1 MNNVVFT
8 WQSLSAFSLFWLSLT
23 IIFAA
28 TSTQVAP
35 PVMFG
40 VNTFFCLL
48 ATLCV
53 VYRRHRGG
61 KFSTVENFTCN
72 EERLD
77 LECSESLKETGK
89 ETLPRFD
96 SAQLLLLAACI
107 LYYCLFAIRLLCVDH
122 FDGRIADFNFGLKPL
137 KPGATER
144 KVNLAFGFEKS
155 GEDMGHFAQGILS
168 VFIFPT
174 FEMLAVR
181 ICSGRRPQLIA
192 TSVLYLLPVPV
203 IGYPIY
209 NLIKRIVKSRDKFAI
224 SSFWNNGTEWACG
237 AMIGI
242 CVGLF
247 VTTLAALVGAPNETN
262 EKPSEARVR
271 FVLHKILFIAAV
283 VLHMTLIS
291 AIVLLGMT
299 WNVLA

>member
-35 PVMFG
+35 PVIFG

-53 VYRRHRGG
+53 VYRRHR
-61 KFSTVENFTCN
+61 N

-96 SAQLLLLAACI
+96 SAQLLLLVACI

-122 FDGRIADFNFGLKPL
+122 FGGRIADFNFGLKPL

-144 KVNLAFGFEKS
+144 KVNLAFGLEKS
-155 GEDMGHFAQGILS
+155 GEDMGHFAQGLLS

-224 SSFWNNGTEWACG
+224 SSFCNNGTEWACG

-247 VTTLAALVGAPNETN
+247 VTTLAALVGAPNETSN

-283 VLHMTLIS
+283 VLHVTLIS

>member
-1 MNNVVFT
+1 M
-8 WQSLSAFSLFWLSLT
+8 
-23 IIFAA
+23 
-28 TSTQVAP
+28 
-35 PVMFG
+35 G
-40 VNTFFCLL
+40 
-48 ATLCV
+48 
-53 VYRRHRGG
+53 
-61 KFSTVENFTCN
+61 
-72 EERLD
+72 
-77 LECSESLKETGK
+77 
-89 ETLPRFD
+89 
-96 SAQLLLLAACI
+96 
-107 LYYCLFAIRLLCVDH
+107 
-122 FDGRIADFNFGLKPL
+122 NFGLKPL

-144 KVNLAFGFEKS
+144 KVNHAFGLEKG
-155 GEDMGHFAQGILS
+155 GEDMGHFAQGLLS

-181 ICSGRRPQLIA
+181 ICSGRRPQL
-192 TSVLYLLPVPV
+192 TL
-203 IGYPIY
+203 
-209 NLIKRIVKSRDKFAI
+209 DAI

-283 VLHMTLIS
+283 VLHVTLIS